1 MQFSGEYGMTTDD
14 VKLVDVGKLRIG
26 LFVELDVGW
35 MAHPFPTGS
44 FKLTNA
50 QQISAIQALN
60 IAQVRCIPSKSDPE
74 SLQPETPADLGTP
87 SLVTSYN
94 PVEDARKQAS
104 LQAQALRK
112 QRAEQ
117 LANQTRSLAACER
130 RFGEAIRQYRKT
142 LDLRQSQPLVAAA
155 DTVHMVSGFVG
166 EMIGEGE
173 SSIRLLSEA
182 AGDKS
187 SMHPVNV
194 TIVSLLLGKAMG
206 LSAPELIDLGVAAF
220 LHDIGKADLPDRVRW
235 HDESFSNAEY
245 KAYQDHV
252 AKSLFIGKSMAL
264 SKPALLA
271 IAQHHELVDGSG
283 FPSRLKGE
291 SLTAAAKIL
300 ALINRYDNLCNPS
313 RVASS
318 LTPHEALSLI
328 FAQLKTKFDAGT
340 LSAFIRMM
348 GVYPP
353 GSIVQ
358 LVDERYGMVV
368 SVNSA
373 RPLKPKVIVHES
385 GVSRHEALILD
396 LEHAPGVSI
405 RRSLKPALLPS
416 APLEFLA
423 PRQRVCYFFERVVD
437 SQMQEIAA

>member
-1 MQFSGEYGMTTDD
+1 MQFGSDYGMTADD
-14 VKLVDVGKLRIG
+14 VKLIDVGQLRIG
-26 LFVELDVGW
+26 LFVELDMGW
-35 MAHPFPTGS
+35 MSHPFPTGS

-50 QQISAIQALN
+50 QQIAVIQALKV
-60 IAQVRCIPSKSDPE
+60 AQVRCIPSKSDPE
-74 SLQPETPADLGTP
+74 SLQLETPADLGTP
-87 SLVTSYN
+87 TLLTKYN

-104 LQAQALRK
+104 LQAVAQRK

-117 LANQTRSLAACER
+117 LASQARSLAACER

-142 LDLRQSQPLVAAA
+142 LDLRQSQPLVAAT
-155 DTVHMVSGFVG
+155 DTVNMVSGFVR
-166 EMIGEGE
+166 EMMGDGE

-206 LSAPELIDLGVAAF
+206 LSESELVDLGVAAF
-220 LHDIGKADLPDRVRW
+220 LHDIGKSELPDRVRW

-252 AKSLFIGKSMAL
+252 AKGLHIGKSMAL
-264 SKPALLA
+264 SKSALLA
-271 IAQHHELVDGSG
+271 IAQHHELIDGSG

-291 SLTAAAKIL
+291 SLSVAARIL

-318 LTPHEALSLI
+318 MTPHEALSLI
-328 FAQLKTKFDAGT
+328 FAQLKTKFDAST

-396 LEHAPGVSI
+396 LEQTPGVSI
-405 RRSLKPALLPS
+405 RRSLKPALLPP